1 MNKVKFGLSNVHYA
15 VKTISEEGE
24 VSYSKPVAI
33 PGAVN
38 LELDQEGEISPFYAD
53 NIVYYSSSNNNGY
66 SGSLEIA
73 DIPES
78 FYKDVLGY
86 TVDNN
91 GALIENSD
99 AIIKPFA
106 LMYEVKGDEKPRRA
120 VLYNCKVTR
129 PSIAAATEEDTSTPQ
144 TDTLDL
150 TATPRED
157 NKNVKAIMTLSD
169 TNTEAFNSFYTTVY
183 EPVTVPSA

>member
-1 MNKVKFGLSNVHYA
+1 MNRVKFGLSNVHYA

-24 VSYSKPVAI
+24 VSYATPKSL

-38 LELDQEGEISPFYAD
+38 LELDQEGEITPFYAD
-53 NIVYYSSSNNNGY
+53 DIVYYSSTSNNGY

-73 DIPES
+73 DITED
-78 FYKDVLGY
+78 FMKDVLGY

-91 GALIENSD
+91 GALIENSN
-99 AIIKPFA
+99 ATIKPFA
-106 LMYEVKGDEKPRRA
+106 LMFEIKGDEKPRRQ

-129 PSIAAATEEDTSTPQ
+129 PSVTAATAEDTIEPQ
-144 TDTLDL
+144 TDSLDM

-157 NKNVKAIMTLSD
+157 NQNVKAIMTLSD
-169 TNTEAFNSFYTTVY
+169 TNTQAYNSFFTNVY
-183 EPVTVPSA
+183 EPTTVPSA